1 MLKIDNKADIFHYRT
16 LLFVLF
22 VSIFTLLSRYFF
34 LQIIEHERYFSK
46 SQVNSVK
53 AQATYA
59 PRGLILD
66 RNGEVLVENYP
77 TYILTVTPYQLDS
90 KEEQFSIISDI
101 TNISIEDINQRYE
114 KFYQG
119 RFLPTVIAKNLTF
132 SEISQIEER
141 RLELSGFQY
150 KRFDERFYRD
160 ALDDAHILGYLR
172 EIDRESLSSLD
183 KSRFYRA
190 GELVGWQGL
199 EKQYENELRYSKGV
213 EYIEVDTY
221 GREISRINDN
231 SVPAFPGNDL
241 FITIDA
247 RLQEYSKS
255 LLNDQKGVILVSN
268 VDTGEILS
276 MVSNP
281 SYSMD
286 IYRGE
291 TNENEWKNL
300 LSDASK
306 PIINRTISGLYP
318 PGSSFK
324 LITAFNLIENGL
336 LDPEDNLMCDGS
348 YTPPGSSRAFKC
360 WKEDGHGLVDLNKAI
375 AQSCNVYF
383 YETVQLT
390 NLKDWTE
397 TAKIFGF
404 NEETEIDLPNE
415 LIGQIPDKEFF
426 IKTYGRW
433 GWSERGMLLNL
444 TLGQGDI
451 LVTPLQTLRY
461 INHIASKGKKT
472 AKLKLNLNK
481 EVDFYHDVEL
491 SNQTWDRVF
500 NGLFDVVN
508 SDGGSGWRA
517 RQNSDIK
524 LFGKTSTAENP
535 HGDPHAW
542 FNGFFELNNQKFSI
556 VVLVENGGGGGAV
569 ASPIAGKI
577 VSFITNNSVEIVS
590 KVVQ

>member
-16 LLFVLF
+16 LLFILTI
-22 VSIFTLLSRYFF
+22 SIFTLLSRYFY

-46 SQVNSVK
+46 SQVNSIK

-66 RNGEVLVENYP
+66 RNSEVLVQNYP
-77 TYILTVTPYQLDS
+77 TYILTVTPYQLND
-90 KEEQFSIISDI
+90 KEKQFSIISDI
-101 TNISIEDINQRYE
+101 TNIPLEKINQRYK

-119 RFLPTVIAKNLTF
+119 RFLPTIIAKNLTF
-132 SEISQIEER
+132 SDISQIEER

-150 KRFDERFYRD
+150 ERFDERLYSD
-160 ALDDAHILGYLR
+160 VLKDAHILGYLR
-172 EIDRESLSSLD
+172 ELDRESVSSLD
-183 KSRFYRA
+183 KSKLYRA

-199 EKQYENELRYSKGV
+199 EKQYEDELRYSKGV

-221 GREISRINDN
+221 GREINKANRN
-231 SVPAFPGNDL
+231 SIPAFPGNDL

-247 RLQEYSKS
+247 RLQDYSKK

-268 VDTGEILS
+268 VHTGEILS

-281 SYSMD
+281 SYNLD

-291 TNENEWKNL
+291 TNDNDWKDL
-300 LSDASK
+300 LNNSNK
-306 PIINRTISGLYP
+306 PIINRSISGLYP

-348 YTPPGSSRAFKC
+348 YTPPGSSNTFNC

-383 YETVQLT
+383 YETVQLIK
-390 NLKDWTE
+390 LKDWTD
-397 TAKIFGF
+397 TAKVFGF

-426 IKTYGRW
+426 TETYGRW
-433 GWSERGMLLNL
+433 GWSERGVLLNL

-451 LVTPLQTLRY
+451 LVTPLQSLRY
-461 INHIASKGKKT
+461 INHIASKGKNT

-481 EVDFYHDVEL
+481 EIDFYEEIKL
-491 SNQTWDRVF
+491 SNQTWNRVYS
-500 NGLFDVVN
+500 GLFDVVN

-517 RQNSDIK
+517 RQNSEVK

-535 HGDPHAW
+535 HGEPHAW

-577 VSFITNNSVEIVS
+577 VSFFIENSIEIVNNDF
-590 KVVQ
+590 Q

>member
-16 LLFVLF
+16 LLIILVI
-22 VSIFTLLSRYFF
+22 SIFSLLSRYFY

-46 SQVNSVK
+46 SQVNSIK

-77 TYILTVTPYQLDS
+77 TYILTVTPYQLDN
-90 KEEQFSIISDI
+90 KEEQFNIIS
-101 TNISIEDINQRYE
+101 NIINTPLEKINQRYE

-150 KRFDERFYRD
+150 KRFDERLYSD
-160 ALDDAHILGYLR
+160 ILNDAHILGYLR
-172 EIDRESLSSLD
+172 ELDRESLPTLD
-183 KSRFYRA
+183 KSKFYRA

-221 GREISRINDN
+221 GREINRVNNN
-231 SVPAFPGNDL
+231 SIPAFPGNNL

-247 RLQEYSKS
+247 ELQKYSKS
-255 LLNDQKGVILVSN
+255 LLKDQKGVILVSN

-281 SYSMD
+281 SYD
-286 IYRGE
+286 LGIYRGE
-291 TNENEWKNL
+291 TRDNEWKEL
-300 LSDASK
+300 LSDTSK
-306 PIINRTISGLYP
+306 PIINRSISGLYP

-336 LDPEDNLMCDGS
+336 LDPEDSLMCDGS
-348 YTPPGSSRAFKC
+348 YTPPGSSNTFNC
-360 WKEDGHGLVDLNKAI
+360 WKEDGHGLVNLNKAI

-383 YETVQLT
+383 YETVQLI

-397 TAKIFGF
+397 TAKVFGF
-404 NEETEIDLPNE
+404 DKETQIDLPNE
-415 LIGQIPDKEFF
+415 LVGQIPDKEFF

-433 GWSERGMLLNL
+433 GWSERGVLLNL

-451 LVTPLQTLRY
+451 LVTPLQSLRY

-481 EVDFYHDVEL
+481 EIDFYDEIEL
-491 SNQTWDRVF
+491 SNQAWNRIH
-500 NGLFDVVN
+500 NGLYDVVN
-508 SDGGSGWRA
+508 SDNGSGWRA

-577 VSFITNNSVEIVS
+577 VSFISKDSTEIVNNA
-590 KVVQ
+590 VQ

>member
-22 VSIFTLLSRYFF
+22 VSICTLLSRYFF

-101 TNISIEDINQRYE
+101 TNIPLENINQRYE

-160 ALDDAHILGYLR
+160 VLDDAHILGYLR

-183 KSRFYRA
+183 KSKFYRA

-199 EKQYENELRYSKGV
+199 EKQYENELRYSKGI

-231 SVPAFPGNDL
+231 SIPAFPGNDL

-300 LSDASK
+300 LNDASK

-348 YTPPGSSRAFKC
+348 YTPPGSSRTFKC

-375 AQSCNVYF
+375 AESCNVYF

-390 NLKDWTE
+390 SLKDWTE
-397 TAKIFGF
+397 TAKFFGF
-404 NEETEIDLPNE
+404 NEKTEIDLPNE

-461 INHIASKGKKT
+461 INHIASKGKNT

-481 EVDFYHDVEL
+481 EVDFYHDIEL
-491 SNQTWDRVF
+491 SDQTWDRVF

-577 VSFITNNSVEIVS
+577 VSFITKNSVEIVS

>member
-160 ALDDAHILGYLR
+160 SLDDAHILGYLR

>member
-22 VSIFTLLSRYFF
+22 VSICTLLSRYFF

-101 TNISIEDINQRYE
+101 TNIPLENINQRYE

-160 ALDDAHILGYLR
+160 VLDDAHILGYLR

-183 KSRFYRA
+183 KSKFYRA

-199 EKQYENELRYSKGV
+199 EKQYENELRYSKGI

-336 LDPEDNLMCDGS
+336 LDPDDNLMCDGS

-577 VSFITNNSVEIVS
+577 VSFIAKNSVEIVS

>member
-101 TNISIEDINQRYE
+101 TNIPLENINQRYE

-160 ALDDAHILGYLR
+160 VLDDAHILGYLR

-190 GELVGWQGL
+190 GELIGWQGL
-199 EKQYENELRYSKGV
+199 EKQYENELRYSKGI

-247 RLQEYSKS
+247 RLQVYSKS
-255 LLNDQKGVILVSN
+255 LLKDQKGVILVSN
-268 VDTGEILS
+268 VETGEILS

-291 TNENEWKNL
+291 TSENEWKNL

-348 YTPPGSSRAFKC
+348 YTPSGSSRAFKC
-360 WKEDGHGLVDLNKAI
+360 WKEDGHGLVNLNKAI

-577 VSFITNNSVEIVS
+577 VSFITKNSVEIVS

>member
-16 LLFVLF
+16 LLFILVI
-22 VSIFTLLSRYFF
+22 SIFTLLSRYFY
-34 LQIIEHERYFSK
+34 LQVVEHERYFSK

-77 TYILTVTPYQLDS
+77 TYILTVTPYQLENKD
-90 KEEQFSIISDI
+90 KQFNIIADI
-101 TNISIEDINQRYE
+101 TNIPIANINQRYK

-119 RFLPTVIAKNLTF
+119 KFLPTIIAKNLTF

-150 KRFDERFYRD
+150 KRFDERLYSGS
-160 ALDDAHILGYLR
+160 LKDAHILGYLR
-172 EIDRESLSSLD
+172 ELDRELLSLLD
-183 KSRFYRA
+183 KSKLYRA

-199 EKQYENELRYSKGV
+199 EKQYESQLRYSKGI

-221 GREISRINDN
+221 GREISRLTGNRI
-231 SVPAFPGNDL
+231 PAFPGTNL
-241 FITIDA
+241 FLTIDA

-255 LLNDQKGVILVSN
+255 LLSDQKGVILVSN

-276 MVSNP
+276 MVSHP
-281 SYSMD
+281 SYD
-286 IYRGE
+286 LGIYRGE
-291 TNENEWKNL
+291 TSENQWKEL
-300 LSDASK
+300 LADDNK
-306 PIINRTISGLYP
+306 PIINRTTSGLYP

-336 LDPEDNLMCDGS
+336 LDPEDNLMCAGS
-348 YTPPGSSRAFKC
+348 YTPPGSSNTFNC
-360 WKEDGHGLVDLNKAI
+360 WKKDGHGLVNLNKAI

-383 YETVQLT
+383 YETVQLIK
-390 NLKDWTE
+390 LKDWTE
-397 TAKIFGF
+397 TAKVFGF

-415 LIGQIPDKEFF
+415 LKGQIPDKEFF
-426 IKTYGRW
+426 IETYGRW
-433 GWSERGMLLNL
+433 GWSERGVLLNL

-451 LVTPLQTLRY
+451 LVTPLQSLRY

-472 AKLKLNLNK
+472 AKLRLNLNK
-481 EVDFYHDVEL
+481 DIDFYDDIEL
-491 SNQTWDRVF
+491 SKQTWDRVY

-508 SDGGSGWRA
+508 SEGGSGWRA
-517 RQNSDIK
+517 RQNSEIK

-542 FNGFFELNNQKFSI
+542 FNGFFKLNNQKFSI

-577 VSFITNNSVEIVS
+577 VSFISKNSIEVANNDI
-590 KVVQ
+590 Q

>member
-101 TNISIEDINQRYE
+101 TNIPLENINQRYE

-183 KSRFYRA
+183 KSKFYRA

-199 EKQYENELRYSKGV
+199 EKQYENELRYSKGI

-336 LDPEDNLMCDGS
+336 LDPDDNLMCDGS

-577 VSFITNNSVEIVS
+577 VSFIAKNSVEIVS

>member
-160 ALDDAHILGYLR
+160 SLDDAHILGYLR

-300 LSDASK
+300 LNDASK

-542 FNGFFELNNQKFSI
+542 FNGFFELDNQKFSI

>member
-22 VSIFTLLSRYFF
+22 VSICTLLSRYFF

-101 TNISIEDINQRYE
+101 TNIPLENINQRYE

-481 EVDFYHDVEL
+481 EVDFYHDIEL

-542 FNGFFELNNQKFSI
+542 FNGFFELNTQKFSI

-577 VSFITNNSVEIVS
+577 VSFITKNSVEIVS

>member
-22 VSIFTLLSRYFF
+22 VSICTLLSRYFF

-101 TNISIEDINQRYE
+101 TNIPLENINQRYE

-183 KSRFYRA
+183 KSKFYRA

-199 EKQYENELRYSKGV
+199 EKQYENELRYSKGI

-300 LSDASK
+300 LNDASK

-577 VSFITNNSVEIVS
+577 VSFIAKNSVEIVS

>member
-101 TNISIEDINQRYE
+101 TNIPLENINQRYE

-183 KSRFYRA
+183 KSKFYRA

-199 EKQYENELRYSKGV
+199 EKQYENELRYSKGI

-268 VDTGEILS
+268 VETGEILS

-577 VSFITNNSVEIVS
+577 VSFITKNSVEIVS